1 MQRIVDLLEQT
12 GSSTIAT
19 MKTIHAMVA
28 LLYDTLVEL
37 ARTGRKGFGALV
49 KQVTSQV
56 LFTGVEAFWLVGIV
70 GLLCG
75 ITIIIQATTNM
86 PKFGVGEYF
95 GKILVL
101 VVVRELGPFFTALV
115 FVGRSGSALASF
127 IGNLKVNREIAALE
141 VMGINP
147 VKFIVMPAFV
157 AMVISI
163 VCLAIYFDIIA
174 IIGGYII
181 AQLNVD
187 IPFGIFISAVLN
199 ALTVQDLVI
208 SIIKSLLFGSIIA
221 TVSSYY
227 GLAVN
232 NVRQVPQAAL
242 KSVVSSMVVT
252 IVINV
257 LITAIFY
264 L

>member
-1 MQRIVDLLEQT
+1 
-12 GSSTIAT
+12 
-19 MKTIHAMVA
+19 
-28 LLYDTLVEL
+28 
-37 ARTGRKGFGALV
+37 
-49 KQVTSQV
+49 
-56 LFTGVEAFWLVGIV
+56 
-70 GLLCG
+70 
-75 ITIIIQATTNM
+75 M

>member
-1 MQRIVDLLEQT
+1 MNRIVDLLEQT
-12 GSSTIAT
+12 GSSAIAT
-19 MKTIHAMVA
+19 FKMIHAMVA
-28 LLYDTLVEL
+28 LFYDTLVEL

-56 LFTGVEAFWLVGIV
+56 LFTGVEAFWLVGII

-75 ITIIIQATTNM
+75 ITIIVQATTNM

-95 GKILVL
+95 GRILVV
-101 VVVRELGPFFTALV
+101 VVVRELGPFFTSLV
-115 FVGRSGSALASF
+115 VVARSGSALAAF
-127 IGNLKVNREIAALE
+127 IANLRVNREMDALE

-157 AMVISI
+157 AMVISL

-174 IIGGYII
+174 IIGGYCI

-187 IPFGIFISAVLN
+187 IQFGIFISSVLN

-208 SIIKSLLFGSIIA
+208 SMIKNLMFGSIVA
-221 TVSSYY
+221 TVSCYY
-227 GLAVN
+227 GLMVN
-232 NVRQVPQAAL
+232 NIRQVPQAAL
-242 KSVVSSMVVT
+242 KSVVSAMIAT
-252 IVINV
+252 LMINV
-257 LITAIFY
+257 LISVLFY